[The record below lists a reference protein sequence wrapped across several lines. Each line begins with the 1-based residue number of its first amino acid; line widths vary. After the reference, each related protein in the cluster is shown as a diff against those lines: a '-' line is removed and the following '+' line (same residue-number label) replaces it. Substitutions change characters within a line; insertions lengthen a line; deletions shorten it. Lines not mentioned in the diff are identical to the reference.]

1 MFRRVSTTSNKR
13 KNNGCRMLLL
23 NSINHFHYFIL
34 KTVEILTLK
43 CNETARKPKKKEFGL
58 CFVKQTF
65 EIIFKHLLFWGY
77 YLFIKWVFD
86 RNQFMKKENGRKC
99 WRKTHAQQKKDII
112 ISFTGW
118 RLVLEQ
124 IYINM
129 NIIIIHIKIYLIENK

>member
-23 NSINHFHYFIL
+23 NSINHFRYFIL

-65 EIIFKHLLFWGY
+65 EIIFKHLLF
-77 YLFIKWVFD
+77 
-86 RNQFMKKENGRKC
+86 
-99 WRKTHAQQKKDII
+99 
-112 ISFTGW
+112 
-118 RLVLEQ
+118 
-124 IYINM
+124 
-129 NIIIIHIKIYLIENK
+129 